1 MYCWRVVYFHETSS
15 CQNPCC
21 FFGRW
26 PFGEKS
32 PRNLLSFKFCYEPL
46 MIMSQHTENF
56 RAFSTA
62 PFPFL
67 VISLVRGS
75 WFWKRVSDDG
85 KAVCWSCL
93 APTKDHDTVFA
104 GLVEVSGAGASPP
117 TLNCRWVRWWAEVLW
132 ATQEDP
138 CYLQVPDRSYK
149 LHGILQQR
157 LQLPPGTWQ
166 TSRTLWQVKLV
177 RAANCSSS
185 SPGTYKLFQLHQRSL

>member
-1 MYCWRVVYFHETSS
+1 MCCRFPWNSS

-32 PRNLLSFKFCYEPL
+32 PRNLLSFKFCDEPL
-46 MIMSQHTENF
+46 MIMFQHTEF
-56 RAFSTA
+56 QG
-62 PFPFL
+62 L
-67 VISLVRGS
+67 LYCSLSLPGYIPGERIMILKTCV
-75 WFWKRVSDDG
+75 WCWW
-85 KAVCWSCL
+85 AVCWSCL
-93 APTKDHDTVFA
+93 APTKDHDTGFA

-138 CYLQVPDRSYK
+138 CYLQVPGRSYK

-177 RAANCSSS
+177 RVANCSSS